1 MSPLRLDVW
10 LSKVC
15 LVRSRSQ
22 AKAGCHSGKILL
34 GDAPVKESHELRPG
48 EELTLI
54 FPQRELR
61 LRVLDIPAGN
71 VARRDAPSYYALLG
85 ERTLPREF

>member
-61 LRVLDIPAGN
+61 LRVLEE
-71 VARRDAPSYYALLG
+71 AR
-85 ERTLPREF
+85 